1 MSYAKIT
8 GRLVQIEWS
17 DLCKWKKDGVVHR
30 SRPTT
35 GCGAR
40 STSCG
45 STGTSS
51 GNCQETETCMV
62 RACPHA
68 TTASPK
74 PSFRAPWRMGD
85 AVVGRGNAGWTTPQ
99 VGHIC
104 PCQNRSWGPPA
115 EQTRRGS
122 LLNHPSCPLDD
133 PIGQA
138 TELNRTE
145 LSIGLR
151 YWDERRR
158 QQLGGRLE
166 CRTGEQK
173 WMHIFNKR
181 ANKQTASCVTKL

>member
-8 GRLVQIEWS
+8 GMLVQIEWS

-85 AVVGRGNAGWTTPQ
+85 AVVGRRNGGWKTLKIGRP
-99 VGHIC
+99 C
-104 PCQNRSWGPPA
+104 PRQNCSQRPPA
-115 EQTRRGS
+115 EKTGWGFLPKRRS
-122 LLNHPSCPLDD
+122 CHPDD
-133 PIGQA
+133 QFGQG

-145 LSIGLR
+145 L
-151 YWDERRR
+151 RR
-158 QQLGGRLE
+158 
-166 CRTGEQK
+166 C
-173 WMHIFNKR
+173 
-181 ANKQTASCVTKL
+181 